1 MRRLL
6 LALAAATRLLVVAAA
21 AAADEP
27 VVLADRLTAGPSP
40 PLPPWV
46 PPPGGFPM
54 NPCPCGE
61 LCKPL
66 RRSALENRTKAQF
79 FGFAATKIYNGSADA
94 WLHWDWQTISTVLI
108 WSTWH
113 LPGANWGLLCKA
125 HAEGVR
131 VVVPL
136 RGGAGSG
143 GVGGYVTGSDNTTA
157 RKEWITT
164 QVVEL
169 THFGLDGE

>member
-1 MRRLL
+1 
-6 LALAAATRLLVVAAA
+6 
-21 AAADEP
+21 
-27 VVLADRLTAGPSP
+27 
-40 PLPPWV
+40 
-46 PPPGGFPM
+46 M